1 MADIPRR
8 IDGVDQVE
16 ILIVDDGSSDRTIE
30 IAREIG
36 VDHIICHTGNKGLAE
51 AFKTGIDA
59 CLRRG
64 ADIIVNTDGDN
75 QYPGRFI
82 PKLIQPIVEGR
93 AEIVVGDRQTSQN
106 AHFSPLKRRL
116 QWAGSFVV
124 RQLSGT
130 EIPDAVS
137 GFRAISRNAALRLNI
152 VSSFSYTIEM
162 LIQAGSKRMAVTS
175 VPIETNAKTRESRL
189 FRSIPGFIWR
199 SATTMLRMYAMYK
212 PMRTFLYIGGAITLI
227 GALPILRFLYFFA
240 IGEGG
245 GHIQSLI
252 LGGVLVVVG
261 FTTFLFGLMADLISF
276 NRRLLETAL
285 EKVRG
290 FELHGTSPSDETSV
304 LDRIARAEAFRDSRD
319 QAMPARERAPNDAN
333 SRSPDAAEGN

>member
-16 ILIVDDGSSDRTIE
+16 VLIVDDGSSDRTIE
-30 IAREIG
+30 VAREIG

-93 AEIVVGDRQTSQN
+93 AEIVVGDRQTSKN

-175 VPIETNAKTRESRL
+175 VPIDTNAKTRESRL

-245 GHIQSLI
+245 GHVQSLI

-290 FELHGTSPSDETSV
+290 FELHGTSPADDTGV
-304 LDRIARAEAFRDSRD
+304 LDQIARAEAFRDSRD
-319 QAMPARERAPNDAN
+319 RAMPARGHDPNDAN
-333 SRSPDAAEGN
+333 SPSPDAAKGN